1 MSIIC
6 LLQDAKLVSSSLS
19 LLTKDTKVLLPPPFT
34 NVSFWKKVWKP
45 ASACLLSQNL
55 ICFPR
60 RKIPLVNLKL
70 EKKLFFRLQWV
81 LSFSKC
87 MQIFNQIEAWRMW
100 ILTLPKIFLQ
110 FFQLRLFLDF
120 LSFFQTLWT
129 TLVLSYKSAG
139 KKFPSSFS
147 TGDTCWHVQ
156 LWNEPKIET
165 PWCVLFEKIRFFH
178 FSVL

>member
-1 MSIIC
+1 MSGLPNYCPSSLLQLLLLFLDSILWSHQSTQKSIQQTTLQLLLFYREVQKKMSIIC

-129 TLVLSYKSAG
+129 
-139 KKFPSSFS
+139 
-147 TGDTCWHVQ
+147 
-156 LWNEPKIET
+156 
-165 PWCVLFEKIRFFH
+165 
-178 FSVL
+178 

>member
-100 ILTLPKIFLQ
+100 ILTLPKKNFCNFFNWDFFLTFWA
-110 FFQLRLFLDF
+110 FFKHCERRVALLALWCWGPAALCFLDAAV
-120 LSFFQTLWT
+120 TH
-129 TLVLSYKSAG
+129 VL
-139 KKFPSSFS
+139 
-147 TGDTCWHVQ
+147 
-156 LWNEPKIET
+156 
-165 PWCVLFEKIRFFH
+165 
-178 FSVL
+178 